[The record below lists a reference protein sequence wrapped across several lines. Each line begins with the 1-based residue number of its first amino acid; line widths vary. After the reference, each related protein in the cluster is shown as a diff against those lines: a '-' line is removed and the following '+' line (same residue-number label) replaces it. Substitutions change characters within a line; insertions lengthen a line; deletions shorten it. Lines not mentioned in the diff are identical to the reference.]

1 MFRRKRRQAAQ
12 QQGVRP
18 RAVSPAPST
27 RTVVTDTTT
36 VYDDY
41 GYGGGFYGTDPVT
54 ALVEAEIV
62 EDVLLNDGVGYGG
75 DLIVDDFNTTGVV
88 DDSSWGGVDDFSG
101 ADGDFG
107 GGYDTG
113 GDFGGGGDFDSGS
126 GGDW

>member
-62 EDVLLNDGVGYGG
+62 EDVLLNDGYGG
-75 DLIVDDFNTTGVV
+75 SDVIVDDFNTTGVV